1 MTRLMS
7 LGSSRGT
14 AAARATA
21 YVRLATRQPSAAG
34 NSHGLSSTTA
44 VASTQARNARV
55 ASVVP
60 SAQRRP
66 CRNRSSSGPMS
77 GASSTNGAMVSTRN
91 RATRP
96 RASSVGQR
104 EDGAGERDGEG
115 GIRGDVDGVQLGE
128 PGEPGVGGA
137 VGVGEPSE
145 PPAGRRPTASD
156 QPDAGPPAA
165 TDAAARAGH
174 PAARGARRRVG
185 GRSSAVMTPR
195 SSPEPGRTRERG
207 VGGSGRAEQEQQIA
221 PEPSLVHEAPEPRL
235 VGGGTVASSVVSV
248 TSAPREVAVD
258 TLVARPAT
266 WSPPG
271 ARCIGL
277 VSAPRGVS
285 LRATRTA

>member
-1 MTRLMS
+1 MVRREFAVTSEMS
-7 LGSSRGT
+7 RGSSRGT

-21 YVRLATRQPSAAG
+21 YDRLATRQPRAAG

-96 RASSVGQR
+96 RASSVGSAKTVPASETVSAASPATLTACSSVSR
-104 EDGAGERDGEG
+104 ARP
-115 GIRGDVDGVQLGE
+115 VS
-128 PGEPGVGGA
+128 A
-137 VGVGEPSE
+137 APS
-145 PPAGRRPTASD
+145 ASAKRRNRRPTA
-156 QPDAGPPAA
+156 APPRPTSRTPARPPRPTLRPTSA
-165 TDAAARAGH
+165 TRRRGV
-174 PAARGARRRVG
+174 RGAACG

-207 VGGSGRAEQEQQIA
+207 AGG
-221 PEPSLVHEAPEPRL
+221 
-235 VGGGTVASSVVSV
+235 
-248 TSAPREVAVD
+248 
-258 TLVARPAT
+258 
-266 WSPPG
+266 
-271 ARCIGL
+271 
-277 VSAPRGVS
+277 SAPRGVA
-285 LRATRTA
+285 LRGNRTA